1 MLAAIARSAKA
12 VRCRPVVSRYISP
25 GLTHTPSTSNYVVW
39 PPDRTFTASIYKR
52 EEFLAPASLTTFTD
66 EEQMLR
72 EAGH

>member
-25 GLTHTPSTSNYVVW
+25 GLTHVHSTSNYIIW
-39 PPDRTFTASIYKR
+39 PPDRTFTSSICRR

-66 EEQMLR
+66 EEKMLR